1 MSHVA
6 GTRRDSEEIPL
17 GPDIGEMLV
26 RAGAAW
32 LSPPR
37 ERLATMRGQGR
48 LPHALLLLGQ
58 AGAGQFELGTW
69 LAALLL
75 CDRMGISACGE
86 CAGCRLFLAGTHPDF
101 YRVGLAE
108 DAAVIKVEQIRAL
121 SESFSLKSYRG
132 RNKVAIIDPADAMN
146 INSFNALLKTLEEP
160 SDNTYLI
167 LTASRSD
174 RLPRTIVSRSARLR
188 LPLPAADAALAW
200 LNRRHKHA
208 GWARLLALANGA
220 PFLALQYS
228 EAGLEAIDME
238 MQAALDSTDKGPLDV
253 IATAAAWSRDQP
265 LARLFWLESWLTGR
279 LREAALSSDLVNNN
293 RLPWLRVPARE
304 PMIRAG
310 YRLLDAL
317 REARALVSGA
327 LNTQLL
333 FEGLLISLTAFV
345 GEGAGKPGESVD

>member
-1 MSHVA
+1 MAGVKRKSQEIVA
-6 GTRRDSEEIPL
+6 A
-17 GPDIGEMLV
+17 PDVGDMLA
-26 RAGAAW
+26 RAGVEW
-32 LSPPR
+32 LASLR
-37 ERLATMRGQGR
+37 ERLSAMKSQDR

-58 AGAGQFELGTW
+58 PGAGQSELGLW
-69 LAALLL
+69 LAAYLL
-75 CDRMGISACGE
+75 CDRKGTSACGT

-101 YRVGLAE
+101 YRVSLEE
-108 DAAVIKVEQIRAL
+108 DAAVIKVEQIRSL

-132 RNKVAIIDPADAMN
+132 RSKLALVDPADAMN
-146 INSFNALLKTLEEP
+146 LNSFNALLKTLEEP

-188 LPLPAADAALAW
+188 LPLPTAGEALEW
-200 LNRRHKHA
+200 LNGRRKYA
-208 GWARLLALANGA
+208 GWERLLTLANGA
-220 PFLALQYS
+220 PFLALQYAD
-228 EAGLEAIDME
+228 AGLEEIDAK
-238 MQAALDSTDKGPLDV
+238 MQETLDSAEKGQLDI

-265 LARLFWLESWLTGR
+265 EARLFWLESWLTGR

-293 RLPWLRVPARE
+293 RLRWLRVSARE

-317 REARALVSGA
+317 REARLLVNGA

-333 FEGLLISLTAFV
+333 FEGLLISLTALV
-345 GEGAGKPGESVD
+345 GEDAGKVRESVD

>member
-1 MSHVA
+1 MA
-6 GTRRDSEEIPL
+6 GSKRESEEQVAA
-17 GPDIGEMLV
+17 PDPGDMLA
-26 RAGAAW
+26 RASVEW
-32 LSPPR
+32 LAPSR
-37 ERLATMRGQGR
+37 ERLSTMQAGQR
-48 LPHALLLLGQ
+48 LPHAMLLLGQ
-58 AGAGQFELGTW
+58 PGAGQSELGHW

-75 CDRMGISACGE
+75 CDRKGATPCGK

-101 YRVGLAE
+101 YRVGLE
-108 DAAVIKVEQIRAL
+108 DDSAVIRVEQIRGL

-132 RNKVAIIDPADAMN
+132 GSKVALVDPADAMN

-160 SDNTYLI
+160 PANTYLI

-188 LPLPAADAALAW
+188 LPIPSAGEALAW
-200 LNRRHKHA
+200 LNGRRKFK
-208 GWARLLALANGA
+208 GWERLLALANGA
-220 PFLALQYS
+220 PFRALQYAD
-228 EAGLEAIDME
+228 AGLEEIDAK
-238 MQAALDSTDKGPLDV
+238 MQETLDLAEKGELNI
-253 IATAAAWSRDQP
+253 IATAAAWCRDQP
-265 LARLFWLESWLTGR
+265 EARLFWLESWLTGR

-317 REARALVSGA
+317 REARMLVSGA

-333 FEGLLISLTAFV
+333 FEGLLISLMALV
-345 GEGAGKPGESVD
+345 GEGAGKLRESVD